1 MENTKNKEEQYALE
15 KVVER
20 LLKAVE
26 IQRERVGYYF
36 HPHYEVKNVKR

>member
-1 MENTKNKEEQYALE
+1 MEEKELNKYALE

-20 LLKAVE
+20 LLKSVE

-36 HPHYEVKNVKR
+36 HPHYEVKKCK